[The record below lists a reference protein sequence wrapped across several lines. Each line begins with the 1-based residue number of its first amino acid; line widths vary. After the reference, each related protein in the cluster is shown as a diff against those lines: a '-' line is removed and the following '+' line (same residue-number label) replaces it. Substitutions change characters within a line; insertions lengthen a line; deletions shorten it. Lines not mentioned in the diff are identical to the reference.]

1 MEASIER
8 LRGKAALKEVLATI
22 WEFREAEDDIPF

>member
-22 WEFREAEDDIPF
+22 REFRESADDVPF